1 MSCLK
6 MKTAFQKI
14 RKIAGDVRGATAVE
28 FSILIVPFML
38 MIMGGLGTGTLY
50 WANVAFD
57 ANVESIAK
65 KVYEEAPLCTDG
77 TAAFP
82 YTTNCLSQKIC
93 EESGLLLV
101 SQARCKTEIK
111 VDIRTLKADGSD
123 PTIPLMVSPTGIEDA
138 SFGQQFGVKPNVI
151 VMIRAALPV
160 PNWSL
165 WSPQNSSAG
174 GQRIL
179 TASAMFRVREQVNYV
194 PVN

>member
-1 MSCLK
+1 
-6 MKTAFQKI
+6 
-14 RKIAGDVRGATAVE
+14 
-28 FSILIVPFML
+28 
-38 MIMGGLGTGTLY
+38 MIMGGMGTGTLY

-57 ANVESIAK
+57 ANVESVAK
-65 KVYEEAPLCTDG
+65 RVYEEAPLCADG
-77 TAAFP
+77 TPAFP
-82 YTTNCLSQKIC
+82 YTTNCLSQRIC

-101 SQARCKTEIK
+101 TQQVCKANIR

-123 PTIPLMVSPTGIEDA
+123 PAIPAMVSASGIEGSA
-138 SFGQQFGVKPNVI
+138 FGQQFGVRANVI

-165 WSPQNSSAG
+165 WSPQNVAAG

-179 TASAMFRVREQVNYV
+179 TASAMFRVREQVNYT

>member
-1 MSCLK
+1 
-6 MKTAFQKI
+6 MKTALSKI
-14 RKIAGDVRGATAVE
+14 CAVATDLRGATAVE

-57 ANVESIAK
+57 ANVESISK
-65 KVYEEAPLCTDG
+65 KVYEEAALCSDG
-77 TAAFP
+77 TPAFP
-82 YTTNCLSQKIC
+82 YTTACLSQRIC

-101 SQARCKTEIK
+101 SQATCKSQIR

-123 PTIPLMVSPTGIEDA
+123 PAIPLMVSATGIENS

-165 WSPQNSSAG
+165 WSPQNTSAG

-179 TASAMFRVREQVNYV
+179 TASSMFRVREQVNYT

>member
-1 MSCLK
+1 
-6 MKTAFQKI
+6 MKKITAHFL
-14 RKIAGDVRGATAVE
+14 KIARDARGTTAVE

-65 KVYEEAPLCTDG
+65 KVYEEAPLCADG
-77 TAAFP
+77 TPAFP
-82 YTTNCLSQKIC
+82 YTTSCLSQRIC

-101 SQARCKTEIK
+101 SRQQCRADIK
-111 VDIRTLKADGSD
+111 VDIRTIKADGSD
-123 PTIPLMVSPTGIEDA
+123 PAIPAMVSATGLEDA
-138 SFGQQFGVKPNVI
+138 AFEQQFGVRANVI

-165 WSPQNSSAG
+165 WSPQNTSAG
-174 GQRIL
+174 GKRIL
-179 TASAMFRVREQVNYV
+179 TASAMFRVREQRDYS